1 MRSFLPCS
9 LLAFFLQF
17 ASISHAQIG
26 ETEAEL
32 VERFGF
38 VQERK
43 PERALEEGRVFV
55 IGERIVLKRDRW
67 RITAV
72 MVDGRCAKISYA
84 RNGAWTEQHYADLLS
99 TNANNGE
106 WREVSGSAPNWRRA
120 WQRSD
125 GIIAH
130 WKYAGGLVIEG
141 ESFVEA
147 RERLRAIAIHESL
160 TIVVQ

>member
-1 MRSFLPCS
+1 MRCFLPCS
-9 LLAFFLQF
+9 LLAFFFLF
-17 ASISHAQIG
+17 ATVCRAQIG
-26 ETEAEL
+26 EAEFEL
-32 VERFGF
+32 VERFGP

-55 IGERIVLKRDRW
+55 IGERIVLKCDRW

-72 MVDGRCAKISYA
+72 LVDGLCAKITYV
-84 RNGAWTEQHYADLLS
+84 RNGAWTDQHFADLLS
-99 TNANNGE
+99 TNANNCE

-125 GIIAH
+125 GLIAQ

-141 ESFVEA
+141 ESFLDA
-147 RERLRAIAIHESL
+147 RERLRAMAIHESL
-160 TIVVQ
+160 TIVVH

>member
-1 MRSFLPCS
+1 MRCFLPCS
-9 LLAFFLQF
+9 LLVFFFQF
-17 ASISHAQIG
+17 ASVSQAQIG

-32 VERFGF
+32 VGRFGS

-55 IGERIVLKRDRW
+55 IGERVVLKLDRW

-72 MVDGRCAKISYA
+72 LVDERCAKITYA

-99 TNANNGE
+99 TNASDRE
-106 WREVSGSAPNWRRA
+106 WREISGSAPNWRRA

-125 GIIAH
+125 GLIAQ

-141 ESFVEA
+141 KSFVDA
-147 RERLRAIAIHESL
+147 RERLRAIAVHESL